1 MKNYAILL
9 AAGEGKRMKVNV
21 PKCAHL
27 LMKKPMAQ
35 YVYDAVDQ
43 EIINEILLVIN
54 PSSKDTFSTIFG
66 DSVKYVFQEQHLGT
80 GDAVRSA
87 LGEIKDDEG
96 YTLIL
101 PCDVPLLDKD
111 ELVSFMDIIMG
122 KDADLGVI
130 TTFMEDA
137 SNYGRIVRQ
146 DGQIARIQE
155 AFDASDEELSI
166 KEINTGIYLV
176 KNAALK
182 HVFNYMSQGKCHLNT
197 IIEIAKKIGLD
208 VYTYTSNNSDSYS
221 DINDFYTLSKVESK
235 IKIFTNRKH
244 LMNGVNI
251 ISPETVTISSEVI
264 IESGVTIYPNTF
276 ITGKSIIHTGAVV
289 GPDSEVHNSE
299 IFSGAQIRHS
309 LITDSKVGENT
320 TVGPFAH
327 LRNHTEVHNNCRIGN
342 FVEIKNSIVA
352 EGTKISHLTYLG
364 DTDCGKNVN
373 WGCGCVTV
381 NYDGKYKHRTTVGD
395 NVFIGCNTNLIAP
408 IKVGNNAF
416 IAAGSTITEDIPDE
430 AFSIARTRQVT
441 KEDYARKYP
450 YTSKK

>member
-35 YVYDAVDQ
+35 YVFDAVDK
-43 EIINEILLVIN
+43 EIINETLLVIN
-54 PSSKDTFSTIFG
+54 PTSKDIFSSIFN
-66 DSVKYVFQEQHLGT
+66 DSVKYIFQKDYLGT

-87 LGEIKDDEG
+87 LDEIKDEDG

-101 PCDVPLLDKD
+101 PCDEPLLDKD
-111 ELVSFMDIIMG
+111 ELNLFMDIIMG
-122 KDADLGVI
+122 KSADLGVI
-130 TTFMEDA
+130 TTFVDDA
-137 SNYGRIVRQ
+137 SSYGRIVRNN
-146 DGQIARIQE
+146 GQIVRIQE
-155 AFDASDEELSI
+155 AKDANEEELNI
-166 KEINTGIYLV
+166 KEINTGIYFV
-176 KNAALK
+176 KNDALK
-182 HVFNYMSQGKCHLNT
+182 YIFNYMTMGKCHLNT
-197 IIEIAKKIGLD
+197 IIEVAQKIGLN
-208 VYTYTSNNSDSYS
+208 VYTYTSNNSDFYS

-235 IKIFTNRKH
+235 IKISTNRKH

-251 ISPETVTISSEVI
+251 ISPETVTISSEVF

-276 ITGKSIIHTGAVV
+276 ITGKSYIHSGAVV

-299 IFSGAQIRHS
+299 IHSGAQIRHS
-309 LITDSKVGENT
+309 LVTDSRVGENT

-327 LRNHTEVHNNCRIGN
+327 LRNNTEVRSNCRIGN
-342 FVEIKNSIVA
+342 FVEIKNSIVD

-381 NYDGKYKHRTTVGD
+381 NYDGKYKHRTVVGD

-450 YTSKK
+450 YTKK

>member
-1 MKNYAILL
+1 MKNYAIIL

-27 LMKKPMAQ
+27 IIKKPMAQ
-35 YVYDAVDQ
+35 YVFDAIDHQ
-43 EIINEILLVIN
+43 MIDETLLVIN
-54 PSSKDTFSTIFG
+54 PSSKDIFSSIFKE
-66 DSVKYVFQEQHLGT
+66 SVKYVYQTEHLGT
-80 GDAVRSA
+80 GDAVRSSIS
-87 LGEIKDDEG
+87 EIQDDDG

-101 PCDVPLLDKD
+101 PGDVPLIDKD
-111 ELVSFMDIIMG
+111 EIISFMDLIMG
-122 KDADLGVI
+122 KNADLGVI
-130 TTFMEDA
+130 TTFMDDA
-137 SNYGRIVRQ
+137 SNYGRIVRHN
-146 DGQIARIQE
+146 GQITRIQE
-155 AFDASDEELSI
+155 AKDASDEELNI
-166 KEINTGIYLV
+166 KEVNTGIYLV
-176 KNAALK
+176 KNDSLK
-182 HVFNYMSQGKCHLNT
+182 YIFNYMSQGKCHLNT

-208 VYTYTSNNSDSYS
+208 VWTYTSNNSYFYS
-221 DINDFYTLSKVESK
+221 DINDFYTLSKVEQK
-235 IKIFTNRKH
+235 IKIFTNKKH

-299 IFSGAQIRHS
+299 ILSGAQIRHS
-309 LITDSKVGENT
+309 LVTDSKVGKNT

-327 LRNHTEVHNNCRIGN
+327 LRNNTEVRDNCRIGN
-342 FVEIKNSIVA
+342 FVEIKNSLVD

-364 DTDCGKNVN
+364 DTTCGKNVN

-408 IKVGNNAF
+408 INVGNNVF

-430 AFSIARTRQVT
+430 AFSIARNRQVT
-441 KEDYARKYP
+441 KEDYARKYS
-450 YTSKK
+450 YTKK